1 MSVSSECEDVRD
13 SDEDN
18 NKTSQVEPE
27 DKPSSV
33 EGLSHNT
40 VGQSASF
47 RVAEGEGKVQIMVV
61 GTRQHQ
67 DGGVRQEKSCLLHTK
82 SYLMNSLLH
91 LEDRNK
97 ILFQLSKQTNLDR
110 QSRNIYHGK
119 IYNYVLPAP
128 KVVWSNRKQV
138 AMFMVVFVFFI

>member
-18 NKTSQVEPE
+18 NKTSQVEP
-27 DKPSSV
+27 SSV
-33 EGLSHNT
+33 EGLSNNT
-40 VGQSASF
+40 VGQSASSS
-47 RVAEGEGKVQIMVV
+47 VEEGEEGGEMM
-61 GTRQHQ
+61 TREKQQ
-67 DGGVRQEKSCLLHTK
+67 PSDVRVRKEKSCLLHAK

-91 LEDRNK
+91 LQNRSK
-97 ILFQLSKQTNLDR
+97 ILLHLSKQNNLDS

-128 KVVWSNRKQV
+128 RVVWTSQKQV
-138 AMFMVVFVFFI
+138 MFQSRELWEIHY

>member
-1 MSVSSECEDVRD
+1 MSVSAESEDVRD
-13 SDEDN
+13 CDDDN
-18 NKTSQVEPE
+18 NVLSQPSQQEEEVE
-27 DKPSSV
+27 PSSV
-33 EGLSHNT
+33 QGLSVQT
-40 VGQSASF
+40 VGHSASF

-128 KVVWSNRKQV
+128 RMVWTNKKQV
-138 AMFMVVFVFFI
+138 RLP

>member
-1 MSVSSECEDVRD
+1 MSVSAESEDDRD
-13 SDEDN
+13 RGDDN
-18 NKTSQVEPE
+18 DLPSQASQPEEVE
-27 DKPSSV
+27 KPSSV
-33 EGLSHNT
+33 QGLSVQT
-40 VGQSASF
+40 VGHSASSS
-47 RVAEGEGKVQIMVV
+47 VAGGEGEVIMIVR
-61 GTRQHQ
+61 TRQHQ
-67 DGGVRQEKSCLLHTK
+67 DVGVRQEKSCLLHTK

-128 KVVWSNRKQV
+128 RMVWTNKKQV
-138 AMFMVVFVFFI
+138 RLP